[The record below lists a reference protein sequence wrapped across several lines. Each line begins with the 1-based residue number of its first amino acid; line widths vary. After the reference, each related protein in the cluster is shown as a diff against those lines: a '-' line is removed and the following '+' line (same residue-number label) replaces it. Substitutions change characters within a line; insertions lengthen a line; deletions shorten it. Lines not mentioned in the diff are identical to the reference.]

1 MKLESLFHQLLGLGL
16 NWEVISLR
24 VLEPDGTVEIGIRET
39 GELWKEQKCAVDGHA
54 LVGFDHAQERRWRHL
69 NIFQYRCEIV
79 CKLPRGKCV
88 KCGKIRTISPPWE
101 GLSKGFTLAFE
112 AMCLLLMRDM
122 PVNRV
127 ASFVGEH
134 DTRLWRML
142 NRHVEKARKDK
153 KMDNVTAICC
163 DELSMRK
170 GHQYASVFA
179 DAIRREVLF
188 ATESKENL
196 TWMRFAEDLKA
207 QGGKVESITWASID
221 MSKSYQSGARSYM
234 PHAKIVF
241 DKFHVI
247 KLANDAVDQ
256 VRRLESKCNE
266 QRTKEMKKSR
276 YIWLKNP
283 ENLSEKQQEKLQ
295 SLNKLNLQTAKAY
308 QMRLNL
314 QEIYRL
320 PDSFRAHQRLKA
332 WIRWTRIAAAKNPL
346 LAPMARVGRT
356 LDKHRDGILAHWD
369 DHATNAFMEGLMSV
383 FSATKRKA
391 RGYRSFEYLRCM
403 LYFTSSNL
411 NIPFQPLYH
420 CK

>member
-16 NWEVISLR
+16 NWEVVSLR
-24 VLEPDGTVEIGIRET
+24 LLEPDGTVEIEIRET

-79 CKLPRGKCV
+79 CKLPRGKCT
-88 KCGKIRTISPPWE
+88 KCGKIRTISAPWE

-112 AMCLLLMRDM
+112 AMCMLLMRDM
-122 PVNRV
+122 AVKRV
-127 ASFVGEH
+127 AAFVGEH
-134 DTRLWRML
+134 DTRLWRVL
-142 NRHVEKARKDK
+142 EGHVEKARKDK
-153 KMDNVTAICC
+153 KMDSVTAICC
-163 DELSMRK
+163 DELAIRK
-170 GHQYASVFA
+170 GHEYASVFA
-179 DAIRREVLF
+179 DAIKREVLF
-188 ATESKENL
+188 ATETKEDL

-221 MSKSYQSGARSYM
+221 MSKSYQSGARNYV
-234 PHAKIVF
+234 PNAKIVF

-266 QRTKEMKKSR
+266 QRAKEMKKSR

-283 ENLSEKQQEKLQ
+283 ENLSEKQTQKLE
-295 SLNKLNLQTAKAY
+295 SLSKLNLQTARAY

-320 PDSFRAHQRLKA
+320 PDSLRAHQRLKA
-332 WIRWTRIAAAKNPL
+332 WIRWTRMASRKNPL

-391 RGYRSFEYLRCM
+391 RGYRSFEYLRTM

-411 NIPFQPLYH
+411 NIPFQPLFH

>member
-1 MKLESLFHQLLGLGL
+1 MKLESLFHQLLGLGS
-16 NWEVISLR
+16 NWEVVSLR
-24 VLEPDGTVEIGIRET
+24 LLEPDGTVEIEIRET
-39 GELWKEQKCAVDGHA
+39 GELWKDQKCAVDGHA
-54 LVGFDHAQERRWRHL
+54 LVGFDHAQQRRWRHL

-79 CKLPRGKCV
+79 CKLPRGKCA
-88 KCGKIRTISPPWE
+88 KCGKIRTISAPWE

-122 PVNRV
+122 AVKRV
-127 ASFVGEH
+127 ADFVGEH
-134 DTRLWRML
+134 DTRLWRVL
-142 NRHVEKARKDK
+142 KGHVDTARLDK
-153 KMDNVTAICC
+153 KMDKVSAICC
-163 DELSMRK
+163 DELAIRK

-179 DAIRREVLF
+179 DANAREVLF
-188 ATESKENL
+188 ATESKEDV
-196 TWMRFAEDLKA
+196 TWKRFAEDLER

-234 PHAKIVF
+234 PNAKIVF

-256 VRRLESKCNE
+256 VRRLESKE
-266 QRTKEMKKSR
+266 QQEQGKNLKKSR
-276 YIWLKNP
+276 YVWLKNP
-283 ENLSEKQQEKLQ
+283 ENLSEKQQEKLE

-320 PDSFRAHQRLKA
+320 PESLRAHRRLKA
-332 WIRWTRIAAAKNPL
+332 WIRWTQLAARKNPL

-369 DHATNAFMEGLMSV
+369 NHATNAFMEGLMSV

-391 RGYRSFEYLRCM
+391 RGYRSFEYLRSM

-411 NIPFQPLYH
+411 NIPFQPLFH